1 MRRLRSPRCA
11 AAAAVV
17 AAALSFAGRAAAIS
31 GPIQVIAG
39 PEDQLLPAANASY
52 LIWTSNSQEHPA
64 RYHAYARPRRST
76 AAFRLN
82 PPGTRGWT
90 GGIEPSLVRNRAI
103 YQQIKAGTS
112 DLYLI
117 NLDTMIRTKLPAPVN
132 TAKWEWGPRISNAF
146 ILFARDAGGETSVFL
161 FDRAAMTNEKLVS
174 RDLTRYQVI
183 PGDVGE
189 QYATW
194 SVCGPITCSAYV
206 RDTDAGRTQ
215 RIPAPDGRA
224 RYAPIVDEAN
234 GQLYFVRS
242 GPACGASVR
251 LMRVPVAD
259 LSQPQVVLAPL
270 PEGIDVDFR
279 MTLEPTA
286 DGIDLW
292 FSRFRCAS
300 QQGDVY
306 RFHDVGA

>member
-1 MRRLRSPRCA
+1 MRRLRSPRRAAVA
-11 AAAAVV
+11 AAAAVS
-17 AAALSFAGRAAAIS
+17 LSNAVPAAAIS
-31 GPIQVIAG
+31 GPVQVIAG

-64 RYHAYARPRRST
+64 RYDAFARPRRST
-76 AAFRLN
+76 ASFRIN

-90 GGIEPSLVRNRAI
+90 GGIDPGQNRVI
-103 YQQIKAGTS
+103 YQRIEAGTS
-112 DLYLI
+112 DLYWF
-117 NLDTMIRTKLPAPVN
+117 NLDTKVQTRLPAPVN
-132 TAKWEWGPRISNAF
+132 TAKWEWGPRVSDAF
-146 ILFARDAGGETSVFL
+146 VLFARDAGGETTVFL
-161 FDRAAMTNEKLVS
+161 FDRAAKTVDKLAG
-174 RDLTRYQVI
+174 RDLTQFHVI

-189 QYATW
+189 RYATW
-194 SVCGPITCSAYV
+194 SVCGPLTCTAFV
-206 RDTDAGRTQ
+206 RDTDADVTR
-215 RIPAPDGRA
+215 RIPARDGRA
-224 RYAPIVDEAN
+224 RYAPVVDEVN

-242 GPACGASVR
+242 GTACGASVR

-259 LSQPQVVLAPL
+259 LSQPQVVLASL
-270 PEGIDVDFR
+270 PDGIDVDFR

-306 RFHDVGA
+306 RFRDVAA